1 MPQTKKIVK
10 TANMLNFD
18 TDNHKT
24 RYISKFTN
32 KDCRKKETL
41 ENYEQTMYV
50 TTLNVLYNLKHGLG
64 IFDKK
69 NGDILQNIYN
79 NDDNI
84 IHIRDEKNFMHSM
97 LNLLDIMVKL

>member
-1 MPQTKKIVK
+1 MPQTNK

-18 TDNHKT
+18 NTNHKT
-24 RYISKFTN
+24 KYISQFTN

-41 ENYEQTMYV
+41 LNYEQTMYV

-69 NGDILQNIYN
+69 MVIFYRIFIIMMIIQFILEMKVILL
-79 NDDNI
+79 
-84 IHIRDEKNFMHSM
+84 HSM
-97 LNLLDIMVKL
+97 LNLLV